1 MNKTTLNKM
10 TEGKMV
16 QNEDASWNG
25 LRFSDSTLNF
35 YLILVEIVLNDE
47 EKLLKKALKVH
58 CSV

>member
-1 MNKTTLNKM
+1 MNKTTLNKT

-35 YLILVEIVLNDE
+35 YLILVEIVLNGE
-47 EKLLKKALKVH
+47 EKLLKKA
-58 CSV
+58 

>member
-1 MNKTTLNKM
+1 MNKTTLNKT

-35 YLILVEIVLNDE
+35 YLILVEIVLNGE

>member
-1 MNKTTLNKM
+1 MNRTTLNKM

-35 YLILVEIVLNDE
+35 YLILVEIVLNGE
-47 EKLLKKALKVH
+47 EKLLKKALEVH

>member
-16 QNEDASWNG
+16 KNEDASWNG

-35 YLILVEIVLNDE
+35 YLILVEIVLNGE

>member
-35 YLILVEIVLNDE
+35 YLILVEIVLNGE